1 MKKPKRVFLLGA
13 SGMGMAPLAFFLR
26 GAGVEVEAF
35 DDYFREPL
43 RSQMLEAGVEVLLE
57 PVPHE
62 KPDYIVH
69 SSAINRS
76 DSRLSSFRGTSSKI
90 FKRGDFLAEYSK
102 SFKTVA
108 IVGSHGKTTTTGML
122 TWALAKEDFS
132 FSYLVGGRFK

>member
-57 PVPHE
+57 PVPHK
-62 KPDYIVH
+62 KPDYIVIRVPSTDRIKTSWFH
-69 SSAINRS
+69 
-76 DSRLSSFRGTSSKI
+76 GTSSKI
-90 FKRGDFLAEYSK
+90 YKRGDFAENK
-102 SFKTVA
+102 SLKRWPLWEAMERLRPLECSPGLLQKIF
-108 IVGSHGKTTTTGML
+108 HFL
-122 TWALAKEDFS
+122 T
-132 FSYLVGGRFK
+132 